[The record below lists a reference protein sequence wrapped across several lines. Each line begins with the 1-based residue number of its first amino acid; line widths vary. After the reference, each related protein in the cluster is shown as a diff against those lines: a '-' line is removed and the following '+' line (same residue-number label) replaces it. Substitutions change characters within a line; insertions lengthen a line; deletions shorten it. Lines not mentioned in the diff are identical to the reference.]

1 VKKILEAHMFDFQSV
16 SQVPVTLE
24 SIELLRI
31 GQTHLVCCRST
42 DGAVGTAVTTGLMA
56 HLYPI
61 LTERVAP
68 FFVGKDA
75 RDLEQLIEEVYTYKA
90 NYKLAG
96 LPLWC
101 CVAWVEFSVLDLL
114 GQVARK
120 PAGEL
125 LGQVRRRQVPVYLS
139 LLGRGMAPAAVSERL
154 RRRLPE
160 TGARAV
166 KVKIGGRM
174 RNNADV
180 RPGWTEELI
189 PLLRRELGDDIAIYA
204 DANGSYD
211 AETAIKLG
219 RMLEANGVGF
229 FEEPCPFERY
239 DQTRRVAQALA
250 IPVAGGEQDS
260 SLFRWEEMLSDRV
273 VDLPQPDLVHTG
285 GFVRTA
291 RVAAMA
297 AAQGMPVSL
306 HNPHSG
312 PTAVYMLHLAAVL
325 PNLAAD
331 HEWNTAHKSESWYE
345 PQLQVRGGVV
355 DVPTGLGLGI
365 RIDPGALRRAERIKR
380 VRQFA
385 RVVRSLFRR

>member
-1 VKKILEAHMFDFQSV
+1 MFNLQSV
-16 SQVPVTLE
+16 SYVPVTLE

-31 GQTHLVCCRST
+31 GRTHLVRCRST
-42 DGAVGTAVTTGLMA
+42 DGAVGTAVTTERIA
-56 HLYPI
+56 YLYPI

-75 RDLEQLIEEVYTYKA
+75 RDLEQLIDEVYTYKS

-101 CVAWVEFSVLDLL
+101 CVAWVEFSLLDLL

-125 LGQVRRRQVPVYLS
+125 LGGVRRRHVPVYLS
-139 LLGRGMAPAAVSERL
+139 LLGREMAPAAVGERL
-154 RRRLPE
+154 GRLLAE

-174 RNNADV
+174 SNNADV

-189 PLLRRELGDDIAIYA
+189 PLLRRELGDDVAIYA

-211 AETAIKLG
+211 AQTAIKVG
-219 RMLEANGVGF
+219 EMLEANGVGF
-229 FEEPCPFERY
+229 FEEPCPFERC

-250 IPVAGGEQDS
+250 IPIAGGEQDS

-291 RVAAMA
+291 RVATMA
-297 AAQGMPVSL
+297 AAHGMPISL

-312 PTAVYMLHLAAVL
+312 PTAAYMLHLVSAL
-325 PNLAAD
+325 PNAATD
-331 HEWNTAHKSESWYE
+331 HEFNADGRTESWYE
-345 PQLQVRGGVV
+345 PQLHVHGGVL
-355 DVPTGLGLGI
+355 DVPNGPGLGI
-365 RIDPGALRRAERIKR
+365 RIDPSTLRRAERIKQ
-380 VRQFA
+380 VRRFA
-385 RVVRSLFRR
+385 RVVISMFGR